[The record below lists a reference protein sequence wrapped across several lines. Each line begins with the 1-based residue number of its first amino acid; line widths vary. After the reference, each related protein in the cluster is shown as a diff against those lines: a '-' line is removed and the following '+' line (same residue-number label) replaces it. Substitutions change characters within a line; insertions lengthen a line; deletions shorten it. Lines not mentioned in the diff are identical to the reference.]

1 MKLVI
6 LDRDGVIN
14 ADSDT
19 FIKCAAEWVPLPGS
33 LEAIAD
39 LTNAGMTVAVATNQS
54 GLARGLFDVDTL
66 NRIHAVM
73 ISKIAAIGGQI
84 DAIAFCPHG
93 PWQGCDCRKPAPGLL
108 LALAGRFSVPLK
120 DVPLVGDSVRDIEA
134 AANVGAAP
142 ILVRSGKGRK
152 AAQLLPPAL
161 AGITILDD
169 LRAAVQ
175 YILR

>member
-14 ADSDT
+14 ADSDS
-19 FIKCAAEWVPLPGS
+19 FIKCPDEWVPIPGS

-54 GLARGLFDVDTL
+54 GLARGLLDVDTL
-66 NRIHAVM
+66 NRIHSLMV
-73 ISKIAAIGGQI
+73 SKVAAIGGQI

-93 PWQGCDCRKPAPGLL
+93 PWQHCDCRKPAPGLL
-108 LALAGRFSVPLK
+108 LSLAGRFNVPLK
-120 DVPLVGDSVRDIEA
+120 GVPLVGDSLRDMA
-134 AANVGAAP
+134 AAATVGATP
-142 ILVRSGKGRK
+142 ILVRSGNGQQ
-152 AAQLLPPAL
+152 AAKQLPPDL
-161 AGITILDD
+161 AGIMIVDD

-175 YILR
+175 FILR